1 MASKMGRDEAES
13 LALQG
18 LAFLA
23 GDERRLGGL
32 LAQAGWTLGEL
43 RAQAGDPHVLAGILD
58 FLLADEKLLLA
69 FCETLGET
77 PERIARARAALP
89 GQPLD

>member
-1 MASKMGRDEAES
+1 MRRDEAES

-23 GDERRLGGL
+23 GDERRLGSL

-43 RAQAGDPHVLAGILD
+43 RAQAGEAHVLAGILD
-58 FLLADEKLLLA
+58 FLLGDEKLLLA
-69 FCETLGET
+69 FCETIGEA
-77 PERIARARAALP
+77 PERIARARAELP
-89 GQPLD
+89 GRPLD